1 MRSLTRRQKQV
12 LDYLREYIGTT
23 GYPPTLREIA
33 DRFSF
38 SGPRAAAKHLE
49 SLQRKGHI
57 IRIPGISRGLEIIGQ
72 RSPDQIRRVP
82 VLGSVP
88 AGPLD
93 LAFEDAD
100 STFLLDPNLAGEG
113 TFLLRVRGD
122 SMSGDHILPG
132 DLVLV
137 KAQDTAEDGDLA
149 VVLVGEEATLKRFFR
164 SGDAVKLMSSNPKY
178 RPIILTDS
186 DDGTRILGKVRAV
199 IRITD
204 GGRL

>member
-1 MRSLTRRQKQV
+1 MRPITSRQKQV
-12 LDYLREYIGTT
+12 LDYLEDHIARV

-49 SLQRKGHI
+49 SLQRKGYLT
-57 IRIPGISRGLEIIGQ
+57 RTPGVSRGLEITGPGSRGRT
-72 RSPDQIRRVP
+72 RSVP

-88 AGPLD
+88 AGPLN
-93 LAFEDAD
+93 LAFEEAD
-100 STFLLDPNLAGEG
+100 STVLLDPALAGDG
-113 TFLLRVRGD
+113 TFILKVTGD

-137 KAQDTAEDGDLA
+137 KDQDTAEDGDLV
-149 VVLVGEEATLKRFFR
+149 VVLVGDEATLKRFR
-164 SGDAVKLMSSNPKY
+164 RTGGTVTLMPSNPEY
-178 RPIILTDS
+178 QPIILTGAGDEI
-186 DDGTRILGKVRAV
+186 RILGKVRAV

-204 GGRL
+204 GSRI

>member
-1 MRSLTRRQKQV
+1 MKPLTHRQQQV
-12 LDYLREYIGTT
+12 LDFLREYTSAT

-49 SLQRKGHI
+49 SLQRKGRI
-57 IRIPGISRGLEIIGQ
+57 IRNPGISRGLEITGQ
-72 RSPDQIRRVP
+72 DSTHRVRRVP

-88 AGPLD
+88 AGPPD
-93 LAFEDAD
+93 LAFEEAD
-100 STFLLDPNLAGEG
+100 SIVLLDPALAGEG
-113 TFLLRVRGD
+113 SFILRVTGD

-137 KAQDTAEDGDLA
+137 KSQSTAEDGDIV
-149 VVLVGEEATLKRFFR
+149 VVLIGEEATLKRLSR
-164 SGDAVKLMSSNPKY
+164 SGETVTLVPSNPEY
-178 RPIILTDS
+178 RPVVLTGEEDEA
-186 DDGTRILGKVRAV
+186 RILGKVKAV

-204 GGRL
+204 GSRK

>member
-1 MRSLTRRQKQV
+1 MKPLTRRQKQV
-12 LDYLREYIGTT
+12 LDYLREHIAGR

-49 SLQRKGHI
+49 TLQRKG
-57 IRIPGISRGLEIIGQ
+57 RIVRTPGISRGLEIAGQ
-72 RSPDQIRRVP
+72 GAPDEVTRVP

-88 AGPLD
+88 AGPFN
-93 LAFEDAD
+93 LAFEEAD
-100 STFLLDPNLAGEG
+100 STVLLDPGLAGSG
-113 TFLLRVRGD
+113 AFLLRVTGD

-137 KAQDTAEDGDLA
+137 KAQDTAENGDIV
-149 VVLVGEEATLKRFFR
+149 VVLAGEEATLKRFCT
-164 SGDAVKLMSSNPKY
+164 SGDTIELMPSNPEY
-178 RPIILTDS
+178 SPIILTGEDE
-186 DDGTRILGKVRAV
+186 GVRVLGKVRAV

-204 GGRL
+204 GNPV